1 MGAEELGN
9 SAFWFGVITAI
20 GAIVGLFIALF
31 TYRQAS
37 KQSQQNFIEAQL
49 TRNREQL
56 KDVIVP
62 LIETYDA
69 AHVMNIAT
77 DILDDGSYELPKKDP
92 SYYRYKNGLVDKKA
106 LEITLRDHEKDQTSP
121 GEDEIRNSFDEL
133 LGFFARLEYTMGLDL
148 VKRDQLNLFNYFIE
162 KAADNPGVVQFVRI
176 YKAPLYGKL
185 DPRLNCNSY
194 SSDHA
199 NISMSR

>member
-1 MGAEELGN
+1 MGAEEFGS

-20 GAIVGLFIALF
+20 GAVVGLLVAVF
-31 TYRQAS
+31 TYRQNS
-37 KQSQQNFIEAQL
+37 KQSQQNFIEAQR
-49 TRNREQL
+49 TRKLELL

-77 DILDDGSYELPKKDP
+77 DILDDGPYQLQKNDP
-92 SYYRYKNGLVDKKA
+92 SYYRYKNGLIDKKA

-121 GEDEIRNSFDEL
+121 GEDEVRNSFDEL
-133 LGFFARLEYTMGLDL
+133 LGFFARLEYTIDLDL
-148 VKRDQLNLFNYFIE
+148 VNRDQLNLFNYFIE
-162 KAADNPGVVQFVRI
+162 KAAENPGVTQFVRI

-185 DPRLNCNSY
+185 DPRLNCNS
-194 SSDHA
+194 
-199 NISMSR
+199 

>member
-1 MGAEELGN
+1 MSAEEFGS

-20 GAIVGLFIALF
+20 GAVVGLFIAVF
-31 TYRQAS
+31 TYRQTS

-49 TRNREQL
+49 TRNRELL

-69 AHVMNIAT
+69 ANVMNIAT
-77 DILDDGSYELPKKDP
+77 DILDDKPYELPKKDP
-92 SYYRYKNGLVDKKA
+92 SYCRYKNGIINKKT
-106 LEITLRDHEKDQTSP
+106 LETTLRDHEKDQTSP
-121 GEDEIRNSFDEL
+121 VEDEIRNSFDEL
-133 LGFFARLEYTMGLDL
+133 LGFFARLEYTMTMDL

-162 KAADNPGVVQFVRI
+162 KAADNPGVVQFVHI

-185 DPRLNCNSY
+185 DPRLICNSL
-194 SSDHA
+194 SDNNA
-199 NISMSR
+199 NISMVK